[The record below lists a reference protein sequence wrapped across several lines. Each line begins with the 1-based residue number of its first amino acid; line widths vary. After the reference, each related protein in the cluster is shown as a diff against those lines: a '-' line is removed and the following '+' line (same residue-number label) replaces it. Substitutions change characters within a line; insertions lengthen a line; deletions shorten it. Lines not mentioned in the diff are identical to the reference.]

1 MKKQFE
7 IGIDHELF
15 RGAKAAFNTCM
26 RAAVAKAIATGSYE
40 GSATLKINFEIYKT
54 LNQDTGEFEERP
66 EMKYKAGYSVPMK
79 ESVETTI
86 NEKSQLHRTEEGY
99 ALITGQI
106 CMDELLAEEEPE
118 EYRGERQLAEVR

>member
-15 RGAKAAFNTCM
+15 RGAKAAFDTCM
-26 RAAVAKAIATGSYE
+26 RAAVAKAISTGSYE

-54 LNQDTGEFEERP
+54 LDAETGEWQERP

-79 ESVETTI
+79 ESAEATI
-86 NEKSQLHRTEEGY
+86 VEKSQLHRTE
-99 ALITGQI
+99 
-106 CMDELLAEEEPE
+106 D
-118 EYRGERQLAEVR
+118 

>member
-26 RAAVAKAIATGSYE
+26 RAAVAKAISTGSYE

-54 LNQDTGEFEERP
+54 LDQETGEYKEMP
-66 EMKYKAGYSVPMK
+66 EMKYKASYSVPMK
-79 ESVETTI
+79 ESAEATI
-86 NEKSQLHRTEEGY
+86 VEKSQLQRTEDGY
-99 ALITGQI
+99 ALISGQI
-106 CMDELLAEEEPE
+106 SMNELMAEGTEE
-118 EYRGERQLAEVR
+118 

>member
-26 RAAVAKAIATGSYE
+26 RAAIAKAISTGSYE
-40 GSATLKINFEIYKT
+40 GSATLKISFEICKT
-54 LNQDTGEFEERP
+54 LNQDTGEYEERP

-79 ESVETTI
+79 ESAEATI
-86 NEKSQLHRTEEGY
+86 VEKSQLHRTEEGY

-106 CMDELLAEEEPE
+106 SMDEIMEGAEE
-118 EYRGERQLAEVR
+118 